1 MIVLRPLPSK
11 AVAPL
16 LSSAIAARQAQQF
29 LDQRTTGMAES
40 QVNFE
45 NDALLN
51 TPIVLPAID
60 EQIAIAKILSDMDDE
75 ITALEAETNKAR
87 AIKQGMMQT
96 LLTGKVRL
104 V

>member
-1 MIVLRPLPSK
+1 
-11 AVAPL
+11 
-16 LSSAIAARQAQQF
+16 
-29 LDQRTTGMAES
+29 MAES